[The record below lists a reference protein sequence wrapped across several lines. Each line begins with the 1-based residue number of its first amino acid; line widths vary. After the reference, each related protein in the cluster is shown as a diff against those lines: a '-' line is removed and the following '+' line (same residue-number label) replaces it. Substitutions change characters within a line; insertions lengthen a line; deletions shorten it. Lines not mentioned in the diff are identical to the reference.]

1 MLLKFT
7 AHCQYR
13 LLERLL
19 NVEHI
24 KQAILKPDK
33 KRDAGDGA
41 NKVWKKVG
49 KEEIVVIYSRD
60 GFRDRKNHYFI
71 ITAYYL

>member
-1 MLLKFT
+1 MKLKFT
-7 AHCQYR
+7 IHCQVR
-13 LLERLL
+13 ILERIL

-33 KRDAGDGA
+33 NRDAGEGVT
-41 NKVWKKVG
+41 KSWKKIG
-49 KEEIVVIYSRD
+49 TKTIVVVYSRD
-60 GFRDRKNHYFI
+60 GFRDRKNEYFI

>member
-7 AHCQYR
+7 IHCQYR
-13 LLERLL
+13 LLDRTL

-24 KQAILKPDK
+24 KQAILKSDR
-33 KRDAGDGA
+33 KRDVGDGA
-41 NKVWKKVG
+41 IKVWKKIGG
-49 KEEIVVIYSRD
+49 KEIVVVYSRD
-60 GFRDRKNHYFI
+60 GFRDRKNHYFV